1 MTDPD
6 EVREP
11 ASPQPPPKDDPLTSA
26 DFGPRGLKLAQG
38 EAAPEDGPQ
47 VPSPAPAPDDDP
59 LTTGDFGPGGLR
71 SAWPAPPGAQPSD
84 ESGPGDGREPED
96 AATDVDRAD
105 TEAEDFAARALRAP
119 VAEEDPLG
127 ATGPRGRRGRS
138 ASPRRALP
146 GDDDPLT
153 SAEYRVPRASELA
166 ALLEVKAEDTAGP
179 RFEAPEPVGS
189 GRSTPSTTRDD
200 EPVVGSETTRD
211 DEPVV
216 SAPEGAEA
224 EGEEPQDD
232 LQDEAADELA
242 EDVQVEDSEVED
254 SAETESEK
262 TASAKTA
269 SAKTEPKTAEPE
281 KAKSGKAKSGKPDSA
296 KAAKA
301 EPAIAGE
308 LGDRVTALER
318 LIELGEGRLDGA
330 LLAEAL
336 ELMERAGERMRLSG
350 DHTVVTLAGG
360 TGSGKSSLFNAVC
373 GLELSPTGM
382 RRPMTSLAHACV
394 WGMDGAGPLLDWLN
408 IDKRFRYARASA
420 LDRSGSRAEGSL
432 RGLVLIDLPDHDSI
446 QAAHR
451 AEVDRFT
458 GVADLLIWVVDPQKY
473 ADASLHHDYIIPFA
487 RHAAVT
493 LIVLNQVDRLD
504 PAEVKDCVTDLRR
517 LLEAEGLSDPRII
530 TTSAVARGG
539 VDELREI
546 LAETVAA
553 QDARAQRLGADIDRL
568 IERFERFA
576 GPAEAGEIPSE
587 VDAPHAEALLDAL
600 TVAAGVPA
608 VAEAMQSAFELRAA
622 DYVGWPFGR
631 WASRFRRDPLRMM
644 RLSELREELRDSFT
658 GPLGAQQ
665 GGVDSALHGVT
676 DGVTED
682 LPGPWRLSMRA
693 AARSNAGRLPDALG
707 SALRATVPE
716 FNQVPRW
723 WWLVKVWQRVLVGGT
738 ALGLVWTVLLAL
750 YGGFEIGDSP
760 SALIGDLSIL
770 PWVLVLTGC
779 MLGMGALTAA
789 ACRNVVALSAARHG
803 ERIEAGMRETLAS
816 VADELVLRPVAAELK
831 AYADYRRT
839 VEGVLR

>member
-1 MTDPD
+1 M
-6 EVREP
+6 
-11 ASPQPPPKDDPLTSA
+11 
-26 DFGPRGLKLAQG
+26 
-38 EAAPEDGPQ
+38 
-47 VPSPAPAPDDDP
+47 
-59 LTTGDFGPGGLR
+59 
-71 SAWPAPPGAQPSD
+71 
-84 ESGPGDGREPED
+84 
-96 AATDVDRAD
+96 
-105 TEAEDFAARALRAP
+105 
-119 VAEEDPLG
+119 
-127 ATGPRGRRGRS
+127 
-138 ASPRRALP
+138 
-146 GDDDPLT
+146 
-153 SAEYRVPRASELA
+153 
-166 ALLEVKAEDTAGP
+166 
-179 RFEAPEPVGS
+179 
-189 GRSTPSTTRDD
+189 
-200 EPVVGSETTRD
+200 
-211 DEPVV
+211 
-216 SAPEGAEA
+216 
-224 EGEEPQDD
+224 
-232 LQDEAADELA
+232 
-242 EDVQVEDSEVED
+242 
-254 SAETESEK
+254 
-262 TASAKTA
+262 
-269 SAKTEPKTAEPE
+269 
-281 KAKSGKAKSGKPDSA
+281 
-296 KAAKA
+296 
-301 EPAIAGE
+301 IAGE
-308 LGDRVTALER
+308 LGERVAALER
-318 LIELGEGRLDGA
+318 LIDLGDGRLDGA

-336 ELMERAGERMRLSG
+336 ELLERAGERMRLSEE
-350 DHTVVTLAGG
+350 HTVVTLAGG

-420 LDRSGSRAEGSL
+420 LDRPGPRTPRRGKTPTDQQETRTTALTTDSGSKGTRASGDSGSTGARAAGGGQGSARSGSRVEGSL

-493 LIVLNQVDRLD
+493 LIVLNQVDRLG

-539 VDELREI
+539 VDELRAI
-546 LAETVAA
+546 LAETVAD
-553 QDARAQRLGADIDRL
+553 QNARAERLGADIDRL

-576 GPAEAGEIPSE
+576 GPSDAGDIPSE
-587 VDAPHAEALLDAL
+587 VDGPHAEALVDAL

-622 DYVGWPFGR
+622 DYVGWPFAR

-665 GGVDSALHGVT
+665 GGVDSALHAVT

-682 LPGPWRLSMRA
+682 LPGPWRLSVRA
-693 AARSNAGRLPDALG
+693 AARSNAGTLPDALG
-707 SALRATVPE
+707 SALRAIVPT

-723 WWLVKVWQRVLVGGT
+723 WLPVKIWQRVLVAGT
-738 ALGLVWTVLLAL
+738 ALGLVWSVLLAV
-750 YGGFEIGDSP
+750 YGGFEVAEAP
-760 SALIGDLSIL
+760 SALIGDLTIL
-770 PWVLVLTGC
+770 PWVLVLTAC

-803 ERIEAGMRETLAS
+803 ERIESGMRETLAS
-816 VADELVLRPVAAELK
+816 VADELVLAPVAAELK
-831 AYADYRRT
+831 AYADYRAT
-839 VEGVLR
+839 VDGVLR

>member
-6 EVREP
+6 EVRDA
-11 ASPQPPPKDDPLTSA
+11 ASPTPPPKEDPLTST

-38 EAAPEDGPQ
+38 EAAREEGPK

-59 LTTGDFGPGGLR
+59 LTSADFGPGGLR
-71 SAWPAPPGAQPSD
+71 SAWPAPPGAQP
-84 ESGPGDGREPED
+84 GED
-96 AATDVDRAD
+96 AAAEPGNAD
-105 TEAEDFAARALRAP
+105 DERETASAEPSKAEDFAARALRAP
-119 VAEEDPLG
+119 VTDDDPLTS
-127 ATGPRGRRGRS
+127 ADFGPRGS
-138 ASPRRALP
+138 ARRARQA
-146 GDDDPLT
+146 DDDPLT

-166 ALLEVKAEDTAGP
+166 ALLEVKAEDTVGP
-179 RFEAPEPVGS
+179 RFEAPEPPGS
-189 GRSTPSTTRDD
+189 ASSSASTTRDD
-200 EPVVGSETTRD
+200 EPVVSPASTRD

-216 SAPEGAEA
+216 SAPE
-224 EGEEPQDD
+224 
-232 LQDEAADELA
+232 DEAADE
-242 EDVQVEDSEVED
+242 EEE
-254 SAETESEK
+254 
-262 TASAKTA
+262 
-269 SAKTEPKTAEPE
+269 
-281 KAKSGKAKSGKPDSA
+281 SA
-296 KAAKA
+296 KADAEEAVEDKA
-301 EPAIAGE
+301 EAKPAIAGE
-308 LGDRVTALER
+308 LGDRVAALER

-394 WGMDGAGPLLDWLN
+394 WGMEGAAPLLDWLN

-493 LIVLNQVDRLD
+493 LIVLNQVDRLG

-546 LAETVAA
+546 LAETVAG
-553 QDARAQRLGADIDRL
+553 QSARAERLGADIDRL

-576 GPAEAGEIPSE
+576 GPADAGEVPAE
-587 VDAPHAEALLDAL
+587 VDAPHAEALIDAL

-622 DYVGWPFGR
+622 DYVGWPFAR
-631 WASRFRRDPLRMM
+631 WVRRFRRDPLRMM

-682 LPGPWRLSMRA
+682 LPGPWRLSVRA
-693 AARSNAGRLPDALG
+693 AARTHAGRLPDELG
-707 SALRATVPE
+707 SALRATVPG

-723 WWLVKVWQRVLVGGT
+723 WSLVKIWQRVLVGGT
-738 ALGLVWTVLLAL
+738 ALGLVWSLLLLL
-750 YGGFEIGDSP
+750 YGGFDIAEAP

-816 VADELVLRPVAAELK
+816 IADELVLRPVAAELK
-831 AYADYRRT
+831 TYADYRVT
-839 VEGVLR
+839 VDGVLR